1 MQPKSV
7 SFTPVTPVLFILI
20 GIVVV
25 GAIIAAAIY
34 GAKKERERREA
45 LAAMAARLGWS
56 FEPGHDS
63 SIGTLLGQFG
73 AFQQGH
79 SRSGYNTMRG
89 ELVIDEKPYAV
100 LAGDYTYKITRSS
113 GKSTTTTT
121 YNFSYVVVQCPFAG
135 VPDLSIRRETFF
147 DKIAG
152 AMGFDDI
159 DFESAEFSRTFH
171 VKSSDRKFAFA
182 VVHPRMMEFL
192 LDGDPPPI
200 DIRQGQMCV
209 MGVNTRWAPEQFGK
223 QFEFLTKFF
232 DLWPDY
238 LQQDLQTRTA

>member
-1 MQPKSV
+1 M
-7 SFTPVTPVLFILI
+7 TTALFILI
-20 GIVVV
+20 GVVVV

-34 GAKKERERREA
+34 SARKERERREA
-45 LAAMAARLGWS
+45 LAAMAARLDWS

-63 SIGTLLGQFG
+63 SVGSLLAQFG

-79 SRSGYNTMRG
+79 SRAGYNTLRG
-89 ELVIDEKPYAV
+89 ELVIDDRPYPV
-100 LAGDYTYKITRSS
+100 LAGDYTYKITRSN
-113 GKSTTTTT
+113 GKTTTTTT
-121 YNFSYVVVQCPFAG
+121 YHFSYMVVQCPLPG

-159 DFESAEFSRTFH
+159 DFESAEFSRKFH
-171 VKSSDRKFAFA
+171 VRSSDRKFAFA

-192 LDGDPPPI
+192 LAGSPPPI

-209 MGVNTRWAPEQFGK
+209 AGVNTRWTPEQFGQ
-223 QFEFLTKFF
+223 QFEFVTKFF

-238 LQQDLQTRTA
+238 LQHDLAARAS